1 MHELLLMNFEKFVNS
16 WPKQRTMEN
25 NKAMRTWLDDF
36 HLTHPLVI
44 AGPCSAETEEQ
55 VLKIANELKNTD
67 VSIFRA
73 GIWKP
78 RTRPGGFEG
87 VGAIGL
93 KWLQKAKA
101 ETGLLMATEVANAA
115 HVKLAIEHD
124 IDVLWIG
131 ARTTVNPF
139 AVQEIADALQ
149 NTDKIVLV
157 KNPVNPD
164 LALWIGGVERLYNA
178 GIKKLGVIHR
188 GFSTYEKTKYRNI
201 PEWQIAIELQSRFP
215 DLPLI
220 CDPSHITGRRDMI
233 QEVSQQ
239 ALDLNYDGLI
249 IETHTNP
256 DEAWS
261 DAAQQ
266 VTPTVLKQIFENL
279 RIRQMTTEEDDYNV
293 EMIKLRANIDI
304 ADSKLLE
311 ILGNR
316 MKTAEQIGALKKAK
330 NVAVL
335 QNKRWNEIL
344 GKMILDGEEKGLSE
358 EFILKLFKA
367 IHQESISHQEKIINN

>member
-1 MHELLLMNFEKFVNS
+1 
-16 WPKQRTMEN
+16 MEN
-25 NKAMRTWLDDF
+25 NKKLRTWLDEF
-36 HLTHPLVI
+36 QLNHPLVI

-55 VLKIANELKNTD
+55 VLKIAHELKDSDAT
-67 VSIFRA
+67 IFRA

-87 VGAIGL
+87 VGEIGL

-101 ETGLLMATEVANAA
+101 ETGLLIATEVATAA
-115 HVKLAIEHD
+115 HVKLALAHD

-131 ARTTVNPF
+131 ARTTANPF

-149 NTDKIVLV
+149 GTDKIVLL

-164 LALWIGGVERLYNA
+164 LSLWIGGLERLYNA
-178 GIKKLGVIHR
+178 DIKKLGVIHR
-188 GFSTYEKTKYRNI
+188 GFSTYEKTKYRNN
-201 PEWQIAIELQSRFP
+201 PEWQIAIDLQNRFP

-220 CDPSHITGRRDMI
+220 CDPSHITGKRDMI

-249 IETHTNP
+249 IETHIDP
-256 DEAWS
+256 DNAWS

-266 VTPTVLKQIFENL
+266 VTPDTLKQMFINL
-279 RIRQMTTEEDDYNV
+279 RVRKVSDDESEYNQK
-293 EMIKLRANIDI
+293 MAKLRMQIDEF
-304 ADSKLLE
+304 DGKLLE

-316 MKTAEQIGALKKAK
+316 MKVADRIGLLKKEK
-330 NVAVL
+330 NVAIL
-335 QNKRWNEIL
+335 QNQRWNEIL
-344 GKMILDGEEKGLSE
+344 GKMILEGEEKGLSN
-358 EFILKLFKA
+358 EFVMHLFKA
-367 IHQESISHQEKIINN
+367 IHQESITHQEKVINK